1 MMVAET
7 WALSLVFYFLSSQG
21 GAGLGKASILRIL
34 RLAKMI
40 RISRMVRLLRAF
52 PEIVILLKGIAAATR
67 SVSVFLLLWLI
78 IIYVFA
84 VVFRQIT
91 EGDAIGAQYFGS
103 VPAAMN
109 TLLLDGILP
118 DTSVFVNDLGRANPF
133 LWILILCFILLAGVT
148 LTYMLIGVLVDVVA
162 VIASAEKEGMT
173 VIALSSQLRAAW
185 EDLGKEARDPITK
198 SDFKTVLVEPEIC
211 RISQSVGV
219 DVIMLMDMTEVVF
232 EDYEKEEK
240 DMTFEN
246 FVELMLK
253 MRGGNSA
260 TVRDIR
266 EHLKVTRATVR
277 DYCNELGSTFKE
289 QIQMVRADLAKQ
301 AEAHQQYLSSMADRD
316 GQTSDGS
323 DDETSHAPVDIIHS

>member
-1 MMVAET
+1 
-7 WALSLVFYFLSSQG
+7 
-21 GAGLGKASILRIL
+21 
-34 RLAKMI
+34 MI

-52 PEIVILLKGIAAATR
+52 PEIVILLKGLAAATR

-84 VVFRQIT
+84 VVFRQVT
-91 EGDAIGAQYFGS
+91 EGEAIGAQYFGS

-118 DTSVFVNDLGRANPF
+118 DTSVFVNDLGRASPF

-173 VIALSSQLRAAW
+173 VISLSTQLREAW
-185 EDLGKEARDPITK
+185 QDLGKEARDPITK
-198 SDFKTVLVEPEIC
+198 SDFKSMLVEPEIC
-211 RISQSVGV
+211 RISQDVGV

-277 DYCNELGSTFKE
+277 HYCDEVGSAVTE
-289 QIQMVRADLAKQ
+289 QIGMVRADLAKQ
-301 AEAHQQYLSSMADRD
+301 AEAQADRD
-316 GQTSDGS
+316 RERDKDSQASDGS
-323 DDETSHAPVDIIHS
+323 DDEKSRAPSDIVDS